1 MAGIQDFKEYVD
13 DFIGASVALPTSA
26 NIATPWVTALTG
38 GATHVRNA
46 SELIATLTA
55 TNEAQIVGVAH
66 ADALSFNIDNMLSF
80 EARFRISAATFTSGS
95 ILAVGVGSARNNT
108 LDSVTA
114 HAWFRMTGATST
126 TQIYVETDDDVRDNN
141 MIATGQTL
149 KDVYK
154 KFHIDFSNK
163 ADVKF
168 YIDGIRVAAATRFD
182 MSAYAGGFQPIIQLQ
197 KAANTN
203 VDAMRVDYV
212 RIRAR
217 RK

>member
-1 MAGIQDFKEYVD
+1 MAGIQDFKEYVE
-13 DFIGASVALPTSA
+13 DFIGANVALPTSA

-55 TNEAQIVGVAH
+55 TNEAQIVGVSH
-66 ADALSFNIDNMLSF
+66 GDALSFNIDNMLSF
-80 EARFRISAATFTSGS
+80 EARVRISAATFTSGS

-114 HAWFRMTGATST
+114 HAWFRMAGASST
-126 TQIYVETDDDVRDNN
+126 TQVYVETDDDVRDNN
-141 MIATGQTL
+141 LVATGQTL
-149 KDVYK
+149 RDVYK

-168 YIDGIRVAAATRFD
+168 YIDGNRVAAATQFN
-182 MSAYAGGFQPIIQLQ
+182 MSAYTGGLQPIIQLQ

>member
-1 MAGIQDFKEYVD
+1 MAGIQDFKEYVE
-13 DFIGASVALPTSA
+13 DFIGANVALPTSA

-55 TNEAQIVGVAH
+55 TNEAQIIGVSH
-66 ADALSFNIDNMLSF
+66 GDALSFNIDNMLSF
-80 EARFRISAATFTSGS
+80 EARVRISAATFTSGS

-114 HAWFRMTGATST
+114 HAWFRMAGASST
-126 TQIYVETDDDVRDNN
+126 TQVYVETDDDVRDNN
-141 MIATGQTL
+141 LVATGQTL
-149 KDVYK
+149 RDVYK

-168 YIDGIRVAAATRFD
+168 YIDGNRVAAATQFN
-182 MSAYAGGFQPIIQLQ
+182 MSAYTGGLQPIIQLQ